1 MRDLRGA
8 ALCAFT
14 FAVLACGGGKA
25 GPDAAV
31 DAPTVTTDN
40 CTYEPMP
47 GNADTGGTVAA
58 GTLTAGAA
66 ERVIAAPV
74 GSALGGYSARAGFL
88 GSATAQ
94 VDARQVAVSGS
105 FLPSIGVETAPRA
118 KALALSA
125 GGETIVIVKID
136 AIFVYE
142 GLVFDLENKLG
153 PSFHGK
159 VVVAASHSHSAWSQ
173 FTGHGALKVG
183 AGELRDVVY
192 EAELDATTGAA
203 KDALAAMRPA
213 KIGFFADTHFDP
225 TDQISHDRRSEND
238 SLPGGNRKDDHLYLI
253 RVDGTDGVPIAI
265 VPVYGVHGTLMG
277 EDNSMAST
285 DSVGAMERVVEEQ
298 FDTPVVVMHL
308 QSAGA
313 DTSPAGHGGLD
324 CTTLPG
330 KSTDPCFSFAT
341 LEGHGRAAAPTI
353 MAAWTS
359 AAASMQTSIELEM
372 LTRSVEL
379 GPKAETFT
387 IRGGA
392 LAYAPWDLSRNADG
406 TIMAGNVLASPV
418 DEFNAPVGA
427 ALCQDNKTA
436 IFPAGQMPGTDG
448 ISPYSSCTRV
458 DVAASVLGPALNL
471 DFGGADDSH
480 PVCSTTRSTI
490 SAIRIGDHVIGTLPG
505 EVSVL
510 LADLARSNSPVDE
523 THTIVVGYA
532 QGHVGYMLRPED
544 WVLGGYEPSVTFWG
558 PLEAEYLEE
567 QLVKLWPLAMTP
579 AREDGASGGTDKLA
593 TTRVTDSL
601 PKDDPAPMAGTV
613 PATIPS
619 DTWIRTGTQ
628 PQAQPAATIQRV
640 SGIATFVFVGDDP
653 LSGTPQVTLQSEI
666 SPNVFA
672 DIARRSGRP
681 VADGDL
687 LLYYTPSPI
696 VRGTGAQTH
705 VWVVEWQAVPWLGEK
720 GLDTLDLRA
729 AVPTGR
735 YRFHVIGKSWELSSQ
750 PFTVIPGG
758 LTGTANRSG
767 AAVNGTILLDG
778 SKGYRLLDMNLPSNK
793 PVPYVNQALTLT
805 FTANNVT
812 ITTSTTT
819 SDSSGSW
826 AVTNPASQSADHVTI
841 TDSHGNATTVA
852 LPPT

>member
-1 MRDLRGA
+1 MRDLRRA
-8 ALCAFT
+8 AACAFT
-14 FAVLACGGGKA
+14 SAILACGGGHA

-31 DAPTVTTDN
+31 DGPTVTTDN

-47 GNADTGGTVAA
+47 ATANAGGTVAA
-58 GTLTAGAA
+58 GALTAGAA

-74 GSALGGYSARAGFL
+74 GSALGGYSARASFL
-88 GSATAQ
+88 SLGPVV
-94 VDARQVAVSGS
+94 VDQRQVAISGS

-153 PSFHGK
+153 PQFHGK
-159 VVVAASHSHSAWSQ
+159 VLVTASHSHSAWSQ
-173 FTGHGALKVG
+173 YTGHGALKVG

-192 EAELDATTGAA
+192 QAELDAMSGAA

-225 TDQISHDRRSEND
+225 TDQISHDRRGEND
-238 SLPGGNRKDDHLYLI
+238 GLPGGNRKDDHFYLI
-253 RVDGTDGVPIAI
+253 RVDGTDAKPIAI
-265 VPVYGVHGTLMG
+265 VPVYGVHGTLMSQ
-277 EDNSMAST
+277 ENSMAST

-313 DTSPAGHGGLD
+313 DTSPVGHGGLD
-324 CTTLPG
+324 CSMLPG
-330 KSTDPCFSFAT
+330 KSTDPCFDFDK

-353 MAAWTS
+353 LAGWTAAG
-359 AAASMQTSIELEM
+359 ASMQTSIELEM
-372 LTRSVEL
+372 LSRSVEL

-406 TIMAGNVLASPV
+406 TIMNGSVLASPV

-427 ALCQDNKTA
+427 ALCQDQKTA

-448 ISPYSSCTRV
+448 ISPYSSCTRI
-458 DVAASVLGPALNL
+458 DVAAGVLGSALML

-490 SAIRIGDHVIGTLPG
+490 SAIRIGDHVLGSLPG

-510 LADLARSNSPVDE
+510 LADLARTNSPVDE

-593 TTRVTDSL
+593 TARATDNL
-601 PKDDPAPMAGTV
+601 PIDDPAPMAGTV
-613 PATIPS
+613 PTAIPS
-619 DTWIRTGTQ
+619 DTWVRTGTQ
-628 PQAQPAATIQRV
+628 PQAQPAATIPRV
-640 SGIATFVFVGDDP
+640 TGIATFVFIGDDP
-653 LSGTPQVTLQSEI
+653 LAGTPQVTLQSEV
-666 SPNVFA
+666 STNVFA
-672 DIARRSGRP
+672 DVVRRSGRP

-696 VRGTGAQTH
+696 VRGSGAQTH

-720 GLDTLDLRA
+720 NLDTLELRA

-735 YRFHVIGKSWELSSQ
+735 YRFHVIGKGWELSSQ

-758 LTGTANRSG
+758 LTGTADRTGPAVSG
-767 AAVNGTILLDG
+767 VIFLDG
-778 SKGYRLLDMNLPSNK
+778 SKGYRLLDMSLPSNK
-793 PVPYVNQALTLT
+793 PVPYANQALTLA
-805 FTANNVT
+805 FTAAGT
-812 ITTSTTT
+812 TLTTSTVT
-819 SDSSGSW
+819 SDASGAW
-826 AVTNPASQSADHVTI
+826 AVTNPVSQSADHVTI
-841 TDSHGNATTVA
+841 TDAHGNSTTVA